1 VCPGSPT
8 TVRAVGWL
16 RRVVRSAIT
25 VDRAA
30 IAIVGPVRVGV
41 LITAVLCIG
50 IATGGVGVWIPV
62 ALAFLLVAIA
72 DPGRGDADR
81 LRVMLWTTVWG
92 AAAALLAGAVSS
104 SVVVVTLV
112 AIPVALVCGFAG
124 TFGPRGGVIG
134 MLTLVVYSIF
144 AGTPTAMDATLRDAL
159 LYLAGGVVVTFAALA
174 PWALHRARGS
184 RAAIA
189 LFHRGIADLPDN
201 SAASIGSVVHAARV
215 RDILLTL
222 HADHPRPEV
231 RAWLDALH
239 EDARTIRVALLG
251 LVPATASE
259 DPAVERALDAF
270 VTATRMLCGRVAA
283 GVTWRVR
290 RGGIPQ
296 ARAVLAGALDE
307 LGAVASDEVVALAT
321 TLADALDRTAT
332 AICSPWPIRAID
344 RAGGPEPL
352 PSLHTRAV
360 DERRRVADHLRM
372 SDPYLRH
379 AIRLA
384 VVFAVGEI
392 AAHAIGAPH
401 AYWIPMTVAWVSR
414 PALGDTTVRV
424 TARLI
429 GTIVGVCASALA
441 VQVLLGHDAALAIAV
456 GVAGALALAMLT
468 ANYAVAVTGITI
480 FVFTLF
486 TLAGEVVTSSFPAR
500 IEATLIA
507 GVLILAGA
515 FIWPTRTGGRLAGSL
530 AAYARAL
537 ARYSEPALR
546 GDASWGDGGRDA
558 AAGAVLDAR
567 TTAAADFSEAEYELG
582 GHRLDPQ
589 HGHAV
594 LEALHAATFQSLLR
608 DLEGASADDREAA
621 GPVVTELTDL
631 DARLSAADAGSGVP
645 PRSHPDAHPHPIH
658 RTLRRAHVV
667 LDEGVRPQAG
677 STATRVSE

>member
-16 RRVVRSAIT
+16 RRVMRSAIT

-41 LITAVLCIG
+41 LITAVLFMG
-50 IATGGVGVWIPV
+50 LATGGIGMWIPV

-81 LRVMLWTTVWG
+81 MRVMLWTTVWG
-92 AAAALLAGAVSS
+92 AAAALLAGAASPSIVA
-104 SVVVVTLV
+104 VTIV

-134 MLTLVVYSIF
+134 VLTLVVFSIF
-144 AGTPTAMDATLRDAL
+144 AGTPTAMDATVRDAL
-159 LYLAGGVVVTFAALA
+159 LYLAGGVAVTLAALA
-174 PWALHRARGS
+174 PWVLHRARGS

-201 SAASIGSVVHAARV
+201 SAASIGSTVHAARV
-215 RDILLTL
+215 RDILLTI
-222 HADHPRPEV
+222 HADHPRSDV
-231 RAWLDALH
+231 RAWLDAMH

-251 LVPATASE
+251 LVPATATD
-259 DPAVERALDAF
+259 DPDVERALDVF
-270 VTATRMLCGRVAA
+270 VTAARGLCGRVAA

-290 RGGIPQ
+290 CGGIPK
-296 ARAVLAGALDE
+296 ARAALAGALDG
-307 LGAVASDEVVALAT
+307 LGAVAPDELIALAT
-321 TLADALDRTAT
+321 SLADALDRTAT
-332 AICSPWPIRAID
+332 SIVSPWPIRVVD
-344 RAGGPEPL
+344 RAGPPEPL
-352 PSLHTRAV
+352 PPLHTRAV
-360 DERRRVADHLRM
+360 DERRRVADHLRV
-372 SDPYLRH
+372 SDPYARH

-392 AAHAIGAPH
+392 VAHIIGAPH

-424 TARLI
+424 AAR
-429 GTIVGVCASALA
+429 IVGTLAGVGVSAL
-441 VQVLLGHDAALAIAV
+441 VVSLLLGHDPALALAV
-456 GVAGALALAMLT
+456 GAAGVLALAMLT

-486 TLAGEVVTSSFPAR
+486 TIAGEVVTSSFPAR
-500 IEATLIA
+500 IEATLVA
-507 GVLILAGA
+507 GALVLAGA

-537 ARYSEPALR
+537 ARYSAPALR
-546 GDASWGDGGRDA
+546 GDASWGEGGRDA
-558 AAGAVLDAR
+558 AADAVLDAR
-567 TTAAADFSEAEYELG
+567 TNAAADLSEAEYELG
-582 GHRLDPQ
+582 GHRLDPH

-608 DLEGASADDREAA
+608 DLEGASSDDREAV
-621 GPVVTELTDL
+621 GPVITELTDL
-631 DARLSAADAGSGVP
+631 DARLGAVDAGSGVP
-645 PRSHPDAHPHPIH
+645 SRVHPDPHPHPIH
-658 RTLRRAHVV
+658 RTLRRAHLV

-677 STATRVSE
+677 STATSVSE